1 MEVEQAKRRME
12 AAKLLLRLVGERHQ
26 ECESLLKLGDGKE
39 VTTLMAEAKL
49 LMEAYDA
56 VAASVKEFL
65 GEG

>member
-1 MEVEQAKRRME
+1 MNVEQAKRRME

-26 ECESLLKLGDGKE
+26 ECESLLKLGESKE
-39 VTTLMAEAKL
+39 VGTLIAESKL

-56 VAASVKEFL
+56 VSASVKEFL